1 MTEYEPRD
9 IRQIK
14 LVTGEEILAEIVGED
29 DVEFLIRNPLKVHKD
44 KMVLGGQARE
54 VNMFTRWMSFADNDE
69 FIIQK
74 YHILV
79 EAIVNDAV
87 ANYYNNMMGMSD
99 DEVTVGH
106 MPDNTPDDSNES
118 ITVNVNDDGDTPT
131 YH

>member
-14 LVTGEEILAEIVGED
+14 LVTGEEILTEIVGED
-29 DVEFLIRNPLKVHKD
+29 DSEFLIRNPLKVYKD
-44 KMVLGGQARE
+44 KVVVAGRARE

-74 YHILV
+74 YHVLV

-87 ANYYNNMMGMSD
+87 ADYYNNMMHEPD

-106 MPDNTPDDSNES
+106 DSNDASFSEDAFM
-118 ITVNVNDDGDTPT
+118 VNVNEDDSPT
-131 YH
+131 FH

>member
-1 MTEYEPRD
+1 MIYDVRD

-29 DVEFLIRNPLKVHKD
+29 DSEFLIRNPLKVHKD
-44 KMVLGGQARE
+44 KMVVGGLARE
-54 VNMFTRWMSFADNDE
+54 INMFTKWMSFADNDE

-87 ANYYNNMMGMSD
+87 ANYYNTMMKMPD

-106 MPDNTPDDSNES
+106 MPDDVPTDSEES
-118 ITVNVNDDGDTPT
+118 ITVTVNDDGDTPT

>member
-1 MTEYEPRD
+1 MIYDVRD

-29 DVEFLIRNPLKVHKD
+29 DSEFLIRNPLKVHKD
-44 KMVLGGQARE
+44 KMVMGGQARE
-54 VNMFTRWMSFADNDE
+54 INMFTRWMSFADNDE

-87 ANYYNNMMGMSD
+87 AKYYNNMMSMPD

-106 MPDNTPDDSNES
+106 MPDDTPSDSDAS
-118 ITVNVNDDGDTPT
+118 ITINVNDDGDTPT